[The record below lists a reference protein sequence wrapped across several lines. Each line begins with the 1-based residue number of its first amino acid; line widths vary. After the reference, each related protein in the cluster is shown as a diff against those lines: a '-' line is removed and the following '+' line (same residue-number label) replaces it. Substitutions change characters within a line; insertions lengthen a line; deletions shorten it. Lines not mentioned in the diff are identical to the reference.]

1 MLSRKIKTVIS
12 ACAGI
17 QKLSPLQRIQYT
29 FFSWVF
35 SWVKFTRSP
44 RWLKKFVGLFAI
56 ACFLVVSCGQPQTPT
71 VTTDPDRVII
81 GTTEKIRTLDP
92 ADAYEVASGTFLYNM
107 GDRLY
112 TYKLGT
118 TEIIPQLATEL
129 PKISED
135 GKTYIIPTR
144 EGVTFHDGIPF
155 NAEAMAFSLRRFAEN
170 GGSPSSLL
178 SGIMESVTATG
189 DNELTITLK
198 KPFAAFTAL
207 LTFPGLC
214 AVSPQAYEIGN
225 NKFKSDSFIG
235 TGPYKLASYGTDSI
249 KLDANPDYW
258 GETPLNQGIDIQR
271 FSSPANVYSA
281 FITGAID
288 ITYGTLDLDQ
298 IADLEKQAASTG
310 WQVISERSNG
320 IYVLTMNLKDKE
332 LAQPKVREAIA
343 SLINRDLIKN
353 RVFRGQMEPLYSLIP
368 ATLPEF
374 YQPVFQEKYGD
385 GDIAKVKAALTE
397 AGYSEQNPL
406 KLEIWYRSNLK
417 SNADAAT
424 TIKAFAEQ
432 QVPGLVE
439 IELKSVESAT
449 AYDNL
454 DKGVYPMF
462 IMDWVPDFLD
472 PDNYI
477 QPFLSCSQGSEE
489 TGCKSGESQLWG
501 SFYYSDRANELIA
514 QQRQAQNPL
523 NRQEIFAE
531 LQQILAEDIP
541 FIPLWQGKQYIFAQ
555 QNIQGVIIQPTQIS
569 PFWTISKTVN
579 N

>member
-1 MLSRKIKTVIS
+1 MNRVNIIKFRLYSTEMLSRKIKTIVS

-17 QKLSPLQRIQYT
+17 QTFSTLQRIPGIVLSMLG
-29 FFSWVF
+29 FSRSRRWF
-35 SWVKFTRSP
+35 RKFI
-44 RWLKKFVGLFAI
+44 GLFAI

-129 PKISED
+129 PNISED
-135 GKTYIIPTR
+135 GKTYTIPIR
-144 EGVTFHDGIPF
+144 EGVTFHDGTPF
-155 NAEAMAFSLRRFAEN
+155 NAEAMTFSLRRFAEN

-178 SGIMESVTATG
+178 SGVVESIQATG
-189 DNELTITLK
+189 ENELTITLK

-214 AVSPQAYEIGN
+214 AVSPQAYEIGA

-258 GETPLNQGIDIQR
+258 GEPPLNKGIDIQR
-271 FSSPANVYSA
+271 FSSPANVYNA
-281 FITGAID
+281 FITGAVD
-288 ITYGTLDLDQ
+288 ISYGTLDLDQ
-298 IADLEKQAASTG
+298 VADLESQASSKG

-332 LAQPKVREAIA
+332 LSQLKVREAIA

-353 RVFRGQMEPLYSLIP
+353 RVFRGQIEPLYSLIP

-385 GDIAKVKAALTE
+385 GDITKVKAALTE

-424 TIKAFAEQ
+424 TIKAFAAQE
-432 QVPGLVE
+432 VPGLVE

-477 QPFLSCSQGSEE
+477 QPFLSCSEGSAE
-489 TGCKSGESQLWG
+489 TGCESGKVNFG
-501 SFYYSDRANELIA
+501 VH
-514 QQRQAQNPL
+514 
-523 NRQEIFAE
+523 
-531 LQQILAEDIP
+531 
-541 FIPLWQGKQYIFAQ
+541 FITAIGLM
-555 QNIQGVIIQPTQIS
+555 N
-569 PFWTISKTVN
+569 
-579 N
+579 